1 MQCEEKQN
9 IVVDFPGDM
18 QIPTVRRESA
28 LLEVCSED
36 VTKQHVRLARIAA
49 TQWEGI
55 SHVTNEAE

>member
-1 MQCEEKQN
+1 M
-9 IVVDFPGDM
+9 VDFPGDM

-36 VTKQHVRLARIAA
+36 VTKQHVMRLARIAA

-55 SHVTNEAE
+55 SHVTNKAE